1 MAKRVIF
8 KHGKETHQLFI
19 GRLPGKPFFVADERT
34 LQDQFRLSFIRKNN
48 VTCLYV
54 LYDSPAQ
61 QNILERV
68 QGLYTDEGIRVRG
81 IDLYPLKIER
91 FRDID
96 AVFHDLKHDIDQENI
111 MLFSFDSTANTRLFL
126 HLFLIFLGK
135 EVETSSSLISTLFNK
150 LPDEGDRLLISRY
163 ALERK
168 NRLVMDL
175 AERKAVA
182 KISHPKEPVGRKIL
196 KWYMSRTVAK
206 KEREKG
212 EDKGGYRITFSLR
225 TRLIGSV
232 SAIII
237 VSMLGMI
244 FLATWFFK
252 DDNVNRVLENNLN
265 LASLVSE
272 KVRSDIENLARNG
285 SAILMGSLGGGI
297 KEEQLFAKKSSIIM
311 TGVIK
316 KRGRDLTVEKCIMN
330 PFYRKGFKN
339 GTACGK
345 TISAR
350 AKSLSR
356 CFSGDTVIINI
367 SPQLKRPAAAMAL
380 PMGKGRA
387 MLLFVAM
394 ENFYRNLKTQGIVE
408 SLLVNGEGETLVHP
422 ESSRVLT
429 GMVMLNDP
437 VVRNMLTSTV
447 PNRQIHYR
455 DNEGKKY
462 LASFSRVGVGGLGVI
477 MRVQE
482 DKALAAVY
490 NIQERNIYILI
501 IVLTLAILFL
511 YFFARSLTRPI
522 IDLAHATEQIKRG
535 DYHIDLKPSS
545 GDEIGLLTESFVAMG
560 QGLEE
565 RERIKDAFG
574 KFVNREIAEE
584 VLRGELSLGG
594 QRVQAVIMFTDI
606 RSFTEMSEQLEPEK
620 VVEILNDYFSRMVA
634 CINRGEGIVDK
645 FIGDAIM
652 ALWGVPSSH
661 SDDVIRA
668 VDTALMMR
676 EALYEYN
683 QGAEEA
689 GFPRL
694 QIGCGIS
701 IGDVVAGKIGSS
713 DRMEYTV
720 IGRSVNIASRIEALN
735 KPFGTD
741 ILVTRDVYEKVKD
754 IYKTEKM
761 QDVTVKGKK
770 DVLAIYAVLGRR
782 NDAAT
787 PGSLGELQRRYVLK
801 AGERSEGNEEVKS
814 RIIP

>member
-8 KHGKETHQLFI
+8 KHGRETHQLFI
-19 GRLPGKPFFVADERT
+19 GRLPGRPFFVADERT
-34 LQDQFRLSFIRKNN
+34 LRDEFRLSFIRKNN
-48 VTCLYV
+48 VTSLYV

-68 QGLYTDEGIRVRG
+68 QGLYTVEGIRVRG
-81 IDLYPLKIER
+81 IDLYPVKTER
-91 FRDID
+91 FREID
-96 AVFHDLKHDIDQENI
+96 AVFQDLKHDLDHENI

-135 EVETSSSLISTLFNK
+135 EVETSSSLISTLFNRIPEETEK
-150 LPDEGDRLLISRY
+150 LLISRY
-163 ALERK
+163 AVERK
-168 NRLVMDL
+168 NRLARDL
-175 AERKAVA
+175 AERKAMMQA
-182 KISHPKEPVGRKIL
+182 FREKETVGRKIL
-196 KWYMSRTVAK
+196 KWYMSRA
-206 KEREKG
+206 EAGQAQEKQEG
-212 EDKGGYRITFSLR
+212 KAGYRISLSLR

-237 VSMLGMI
+237 AAMLGMI
-244 FLATWFFK
+244 FLATWFFR
-252 DDNVNRVLENNLN
+252 DDNINRVLENNLN

-272 KVRSDIENLARNG
+272 KVRSDVENLARNG
-285 SAILMGSLGGGI
+285 SSILMSSLGGHS
-297 KEEQLFAKKSSIIM
+297 KQENLFTKDNSIIM
-311 TGVIK
+311 AGILK
-316 KRGRDLTVEKCIMN
+316 RRGRRLLVENCIMN
-330 PFYRKGFKN
+330 PYLKKGAGNGAVCRKAI
-339 GTACGK
+339 T
-345 TISAR
+345 AR

-356 CFSGDTVIINI
+356 SFSGDTVIINI
-367 SPQLKRPAAAMAL
+367 SPALKSPAAAMAL
-380 PMGKGRA
+380 STGGDRA
-387 MLLFVAM
+387 MVLIVAM
-394 ENFYRNLKTQGIVE
+394 ENFYRNLKTRGGVE
-408 SLLVNGEGETLVHP
+408 ALLVNGEGEILVHP
-422 ESSRVLT
+422 ESSQVLA

-683 QGAEEA
+683 QGAAEA

-801 AGERSEGNEEVKS
+801 AGERSEGNEEVKY